1 MDSDKYQVDDQVW
14 HQVRR
19 QVVHKVVHQVDDQV
33 WHQVR
38 ISTSNQVWSQ
48 VERKVLSKASAE
60 P

>member
-1 MDSDKYQVDDQVW
+1 
-14 HQVRR
+14 
-19 QVVHKVVHQVDDQV
+19 VHKVVHQVDDQV